1 MRNLRTCILALLL
14 CAVCSVASALTE
26 EEWNRQ
32 VTGKTTSAL
41 PIYEIVDYV
50 AAEEYV
56 GLVPQIEQIATL
68 PAGTYVNY
76 GGKYDSSHQ
85 MVQVHYWA
93 NGGVRSAWL
102 VAAQKHP
109 IGSATVLVYMRDDN
123 STRWTEWTV
132 SVNEIIAAN
141 PSELA
146 AYMRERYPG
155 YKYSLLP
162 ASERYDAEGN
172 PTPAPEGGLKPEPGA
187 EEEVLAP
194 AATPEKGNAVAN
206 RPNREAGKKPASTE
220 TSALPDAF
228 LSAEWLMCNVDP
240 SIAEP
245 QGVAVSRLGISNS
258 DVVLQ
263 GEVLTVPSYTLT
275 FAEDVADKHRL
286 AVIYAPRTGR
296 GILRAKASENAKE
309 LERCK
314 TGTVVP
320 VLKYGSVWTKIRYNG
335 VEGYIKTSVLTFHDG
350 AATPIGTGV
359 ASYRGKATGN
369 TTVPV
374 RSKKSN
380 DAAKVTDL
388 RTATRVEVLSF
399 DGVWYEIDHDGW
411 YGWLH
416 KNYFTYNGE

>member
-1 MRNLRTCILALLL
+1 MRCLRTCIWVLLL
-14 CAVCSVASALTE
+14 CGVCSVASALTE

-32 VTGKTTSAL
+32 VTGKTTGAL

-50 AAEEYV
+50 VAEEYV
-56 GLVPQIEQIATL
+56 GLAPQIEQIATL

-85 MVQVHYWA
+85 MVQVRYWA

-141 PSELA
+141 PTELA
-146 AYMRERYPG
+146 AYMRDRYPG
-155 YKYSLLP
+155 YKYSLIP
-162 ASERYDAEGN
+162 ASERYDSEGN
-172 PTPAPEGGLKPEPGA
+172 PTPAPESDSKPEIDTA
-187 EEEVLAP
+187 DEALDSSV
-194 AATPEKGNAVAN
+194 TPEKGKAVVDHSK
-206 RPNREAGKKPASTE
+206 REDGQTVAP
-220 TSALPDAF
+220 SAITVQPGAV
-228 LSAEWLMCNVDP
+228 LSAKWLASHVDP
-240 SIAEP
+240 LIAED
-245 QGVAVSRLGISNS
+245 QDVTVLRLGISNS

-275 FAEDVADKHRL
+275 FAEDVASKQRL
-286 AVIYAPRTGR
+286 AVVYAPRTGR

-309 LERCK
+309 LGRCK

-320 VLKYGSVWTKIRYNG
+320 VLKYGSVWTKIRYQG

-350 AATPIGTGV
+350 TATSIGTGV

-380 DAAKVTDL
+380 DAAKVVDL
-388 RTATRVEVLSF
+388 RTATLVQVLSF

-411 YGWLH
+411 HGWLH
-416 KNYFTYNGE
+416 KNYFTYNYE